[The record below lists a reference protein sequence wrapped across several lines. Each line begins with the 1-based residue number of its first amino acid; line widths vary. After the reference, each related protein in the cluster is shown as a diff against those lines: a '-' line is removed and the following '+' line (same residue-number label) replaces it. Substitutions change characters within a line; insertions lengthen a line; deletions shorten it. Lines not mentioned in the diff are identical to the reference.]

1 MNFSLFQRTLKRI
14 FHTSSAL
21 AESIVLSSLC
31 SFYGKIF
38 FSVTPDLKPFLA
50 IKTQI
55 NDIRHMVT
63 TNSFT
68 ASLRM
73 INFLY
78 YLMYHPII

>member
-1 MNFSLFQRTLKRI
+1 LN
-14 FHTSSAL
+14 AL

-50 IKTQI
+50 IKMQI
-55 NDIRHMVT
+55 NDNRHMVA

-68 ASLRM
+68 TSLQK
-73 INFLY
+73 INFQY